1 MNRGEIWW
9 ASLPEPRASEPG
21 FHRPV
26 LVVQANEFNR
36 SNISTVLVLAIT
48 SNLKLSNAPGNI
60 QISARV
66 SGLPKPSVV
75 NVSQIITLDKSY
87 LVEKVK
93 RLNEDAMA
101 KIDEGLRLVLAL

>member
-21 FHRPV
+21 YHRPV